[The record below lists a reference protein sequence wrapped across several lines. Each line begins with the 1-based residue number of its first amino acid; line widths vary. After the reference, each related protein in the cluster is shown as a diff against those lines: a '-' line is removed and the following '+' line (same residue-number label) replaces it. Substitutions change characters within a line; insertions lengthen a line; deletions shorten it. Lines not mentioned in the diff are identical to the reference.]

1 VLPLRARS
9 LGHKL
14 RAIVLAGI
22 AVALAVNFLTVVAS
36 EFRQELSRIQSQA
49 SIYADLVM
57 ENGSAPMRFD
67 DVAGAERLLGSLRH
81 VEAIRAAALLRNDGE
96 VFASYPVNLD
106 RSSPQFVGLVAMR
119 ERREGAWQFPRYMRA
134 WPIMHDGEH
143 LGYLVL
149 DISLASTFSELVEWL
164 LLAGFGLVAGV
175 LVATRL
181 VRRAEQ
187 SMVRPILH
195 LAAMV
200 RDVRNQGRYDLRAP
214 AGPRD
219 EVGVNSML
227 TEIEARDTALAAHRD
242 RLEIEVAHRTEEL
255 SAAKEE
261 AVQARDEAEAASRA
275 KSLFLANM
283 SHEIRT
289 PMNGVLGMVELLRS
303 TPMNERQLRMV
314 DTLHGSAE
322 SLLYLINDVLDVS
335 KIEAGKLELDPL
347 DFSPRKATED
357 VVLLFAERA
366 QQKGVEL
373 ILLVDANVPELVCAD
388 GHRFRQVLNN
398 LVSNAVKF
406 TASGAIRVDLSAD
419 IDGNDVR
426 LKAKVEDSGIGI
438 PVAIK
443 PHLPVAIK
451 PHLFQAFSQA
461 DSSMARRYGG
471 TGLGLAISRQLV
483 NLMGGELDVTSVEG
497 EGATFFFDIA
507 ARLCTLAQRPQA
519 KVSRV
524 GIVGGHPLQRS
535 ALVAQIEACGCEA
548 LACEDADAVEAKMAA
563 GTTFDLLLV
572 DGVLSGDAGHARL
585 TRLKGLVPRLVA
597 LTRLRSPS
605 DEADAHQSG
614 VESCLPKPVMHADL
628 LGVLQGRTQM
638 ADRARHVAA
647 PALRTDARV
656 LVAEDH
662 PVNAEIVCALLG
674 ESGCRVTVA
683 SNGREAVAAYGSG
696 AFDLVFMDIQMPEMD
711 GIEVT
716 QRIRAIEREAG
727 HERVPIIAL
736 TANALR
742 DDRSAALA
750 AGMDD
755 YLTKPVTGERLR
767 ATLARW
773 LKGAVAEGGGTAAV
787 RDPEVVAPV
796 EPEEG
801 LAELDMTVLLGVP
814 GVNGNVEAPLLGRL
828 LTLFLNETAT
838 QFDALETAVARAD
851 FDLAQRHAH
860 KMKSAAA
867 AVGAVRL
874 AALARELDARIKGG
888 SLAGALDQ
896 IGLMRSSFE
905 AYANALKDTGIP
917 SDRLPS
923 SARGYAE

>member
-1 VLPLRARS
+1 
-9 LGHKL
+9 
-14 RAIVLAGI
+14 
-22 AVALAVNFLTVVAS
+22 
-36 EFRQELSRIQSQA
+36 
-49 SIYADLVM
+49 
-57 ENGSAPMRFD
+57 
-67 DVAGAERLLGSLRH
+67 
-81 VEAIRAAALLRNDGE
+81 
-96 VFASYPVNLD
+96 
-106 RSSPQFVGLVAMR
+106 
-119 ERREGAWQFPRYMRA
+119 
-134 WPIMHDGEH
+134 
-143 LGYLVL
+143 
-149 DISLASTFSELVEWL
+149 
-164 LLAGFGLVAGV
+164 
-175 LVATRL
+175 
-181 VRRAEQ
+181 
-187 SMVRPILH
+187 
-195 LAAMV
+195 MV

-219 EVGVNSML
+219 EVGELIDGVNSML

-261 AVQARDEAEAASRA
+261 ADQARDEAQAASRA

-335 KIEAGKLELDPL
+335 KIEAGKLELDPV
-347 DFSPRKATED
+347 DFSPRKAAED
-357 VVLLFAERA
+357 VALMFAERA

-373 ILLVDANVPELVCAD
+373 ILLVAANVPEVVCAD

-406 TASGAIRVDLSAD
+406 TSQGAVRVELTAD
-419 IDGNDVR
+419 VDGDEVR
-426 LKAKVEDSGIGI
+426 LRARIEDSGIGI
-438 PVAIK
+438 PAAIM
-443 PHLPVAIK
+443 PN
-451 PHLFQAFSQA
+451 LFQAFSQA

-483 NLMGGELDVTSVEG
+483 NLMGGEIDVSSVEG
-497 EGATFFFDIA
+497 EGATFVFDIA
-507 ARLCTLAQRPQA
+507 ARLRTPAQPTPVA
-519 KVSRV
+519 LSRV
-524 GIVGGHPLQRS
+524 GIVGGHPQQRS

-548 LACEDADAVEAKMAA
+548 LACEDVETVERQVADGIE
-563 GTTFDLLLV
+563 FDLLLV

-585 TRLKGLVPRLVA
+585 VRLKSLVPRLVA

-605 DEADAHQSG
+605 DEADARQSG
-614 VESCLPKPVMHADL
+614 VESCLPKPVLHADL
-628 LGVLQGRTQM
+628 LGVLQGRSLVSG
-638 ADRARHVAA
+638 RARQASA

-674 ESGCRVTVA
+674 EIGCRVTVA
-683 SNGREAVAAYGSG
+683 SNGREAVAAYESG
-696 AFDLVFMDIQMPEMD
+696 AFDLVLMDIQMPEMD

-716 QRIRAIEREAG
+716 QRIRAIERDTG

-773 LKGAVAEGGGTAAV
+773 LKV
-787 RDPEVVAPV
+787 
-796 EPEEG
+796 G
-801 LAELDMTVLLGVP
+801 LAEGASARARADAATPDGGPEDLDMTVLLGVP
-814 GVNGNVEAPLLGRL
+814 GVNGNMEAPLLSRL
-828 LTLFLNETAT
+828 LTLFLTETAA
-838 QFDALETAVARAD
+838 QFDALETAVSRAD

-867 AVGAVRL
+867 AVGAARL
-874 AALARELDARIKGG
+874 ASLARDLDAQIKGG
-888 SLAGALDQ
+888 SLAGALDR
-896 IGLMRSSFE
+896 IGVMRTSFE
-905 AYANALKDTGIP
+905 AYANALKDTGIRL
-917 SDRLPS
+917 DRLPS
-923 SARGYAE
+923 STRGHAE

>member
-1 VLPLRARS
+1 MLSLRDKS

-14 RAIVLAGI
+14 RTIVLAGI
-22 AVALAVNFLTVVAS
+22 AVALAVSFVTVVAS
-36 EFRQELSRIQSQA
+36 EFRQELGRIQGQA
-49 SIYADLVM
+49 SIYADLVI
-57 ENGSAPMRFD
+57 ENGSAPMRFE
-67 DVAGAERLLGSLRH
+67 DVGSAERLLGSLRH
-81 VEAIRAAALLRNDGE
+81 VEAIRAALLLRNNGE
-96 VFASYPVNLD
+96 VFATYPTSLPRSGAQFEELVNLRD
-106 RSSPQFVGLVAMR
+106 
-119 ERREGAWQFPRYMRA
+119 RREGAWRFPRYTRA
-134 WPIMHDGEH
+134 WPVLHDGEQ

-149 DISLASTFSELVEWL
+149 DISLASTISELVEWV
-164 LLAGFGLVAGV
+164 LLACGGLVVGV

-219 EVGVNSML
+219 EVGELIDGVNSML

-261 AVQARDEAEAASRA
+261 ADQARDEAQAASRA

-303 TPMNERQLRMV
+303 TPMNDRQLRMI

-347 DFSPRKATED
+347 DFSPRKAAED

-373 ILLVDANVPELVCAD
+373 ILRVAANVPDIVCAD

-406 TASGAIRVDLSAD
+406 TEHGAIRIDLEAD
-419 IDGNDVR
+419 IVGDDVR
-426 LKAKVEDSGIGI
+426 LRARVDDSGIGI
-438 PVAIK
+438 PAAIM
-443 PHLPVAIK
+443 

-483 NLMGGELDVTSVEG
+483 NLMGGELDVSSVEG
-497 EGATFFFDIA
+497 EGAVFVFDIA
-507 ARLCTLAQRPQA
+507 ARMRTPAHRAQLSTARFG
-519 KVSRV
+519 V
-524 GIVGGHPLQRS
+524 VGGHRLQRS
-535 ALVAQIEACGCEA
+535 ALVSQIEALGCEA
-548 LACEDADAVEAKMAA
+548 LALEDADDVERQVTA
-563 GTTFDLLLV
+563 GTTFDALLV
-572 DGVLSGDAGHARL
+572 DGVLAGDAGHARL
-585 TRLKGLVPRLVA
+585 VRLKSLVPRLIA

-614 VESCLPKPVMHADL
+614 VESCLPKPVLLADL
-628 LGVLQGRTQM
+628 IGVLQGRAVASGT
-638 ADRARHVAA
+638 ARRASA

-683 SNGREAVAAYGSG
+683 SNGREAVAAYESG

-716 QRIRAIEREAG
+716 QRIRAIERETG

-767 ATLARW
+767 ATLVRW
-773 LKGAVAEGGGTAAV
+773 LKGAAMETGASPHAGERTISGGAAKATADGALAV
-787 RDPEVVAPV
+787 
-796 EPEEG
+796 
-801 LAELDMTVLLGVP
+801 LDIAVLLGVP
-814 GVNGNVEAPLLGRL
+814 GVNGNIEAPLLKRL
-828 LTLFLNETAT
+828 LSLFLTETAA
-838 QFDALETAVARAD
+838 QFDGLETAIARAD
-851 FDLAQRHAH
+851 FNQAQRHAH

-867 AVGAVRL
+867 AVGAARL
-874 AALARELDARIKGG
+874 ASLARELDAQLKDG
-888 SLAGALDQ
+888 SLSGAL
-896 IGLMRSSFE
+896 GHLEAMRASFDG
-905 AYANALKDTGIP
+905 YANALKDSGIIL
-917 SDRLPS
+917 DRVPS
-923 SARGYAE
+923 SARGHAE